1 MEINKDSDDYVYYR
15 ARYNVKKYRKLAK
28 LTQQQLAD
36 KSEFTHQFIRNLES
50 LKMIVRPRLD
60 SFSRIAKAL
69 DIDIQKLFDKIDE

>member
-1 MEINKDSDDYVYYR
+1 MDINKDSDDYVYYR

-36 KSEFTHQFIRNLES
+36 KSGFTHQFIRNLES

-60 SFSRIAKAL
+60 SLNRIAKAL